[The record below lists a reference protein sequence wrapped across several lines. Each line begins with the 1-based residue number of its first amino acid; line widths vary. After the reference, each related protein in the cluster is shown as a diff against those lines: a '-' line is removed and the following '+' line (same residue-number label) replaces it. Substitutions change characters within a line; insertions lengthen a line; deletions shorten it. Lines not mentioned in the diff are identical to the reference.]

1 MERMIFSLAT
11 TPLEIRM
18 REKGLVSI
26 FFHETT
32 RIPIRTTR
40 LGRTKPISF
49 LRRVEHFH
57 AYLGFDKAPYFIPP
71 SIESIDNAK

>member
-1 MERMIFSLAT
+1 MERMIFGLAT
-11 TPLEIRM
+11 AHLEIIM

-32 RIPIRTTR
+32 RIPLRTIR
-40 LGRTKPISF
+40 LERTKPITF
-49 LRRVEHFH
+49 LRRVEPFH

-71 SIESIDNAK
+71 SIESIDNAT